1 MKQIKKLNKSLNYRR
16 GMFNDKN
23 IDTLAQVIT
32 LLLDKSDEQT
42 DVINHLLEE
51 NENLKQKL
59 KNSN

>member
-1 MKQIKKLNKSLNYRR
+1 
-16 GMFNDKN
+16 MFNDKN